1 MSPKEGKRNKMIIDG
16 IAISKE
22 NEILLKKK
30 IEMLDLHPTLL
41 IASCDPDRA
50 SEVYIQNKR
59 KACERLGIKCRIEK
73 IDPSENT
80 DFLISKI
87 KEWNVDPEVSGIIVQ
102 LPIPKHFNVKS
113 IQKAIDPIKD
123 VDGFHP
129 ESVHLPCTPDGV
141 IQMAIHEGYD
151 FSGSRCVVIG
161 RSDIVGKPLAK
172 LLRDMDATVTVCHSK
187 TNRKYLEAY
196 CRYADYIFCAA
207 GVPNLIT
214 PECLRWGQTVVF
226 DISINRNEEGKL
238 CGDLSPEAIPMLKA
252 YTPVPGGVGP
262 MTVNTLMAHTI
273 KASIML
279 MAIKK
284 IN

>member
-1 MSPKEGKRNKMIIDG
+1 MIIDG
-16 IAISKE
+16 KAISKE
-22 NEILLKKK
+22 NEFILKKK
-30 IEMLDLHPTLL
+30 IEILGLHPTLL
-41 IASCDPDRA
+41 IASCDPDGA
-50 SEVYIQNKR
+50 SEVYMRNKR
-59 KACERLGIKCRIEK
+59 KACERLGINCRIEK

-87 KEWNVDPEVSGIIVQ
+87 KEWNADPEVSGIIVQ
-102 LPIPKHFNVKS
+102 LPIPKYFDVKA

-129 ESVHLPCTPDGV
+129 ESAHLPCTPDGV
-141 IQMAIHEGYD
+141 IQMANYEGYD

-161 RSDIVGKPLAK
+161 RSDIVGKPLAN

-187 TNRKYLEAY
+187 TNRKDLEAY

-279 MAIKK
+279 MAIEK